1 MNCNLSIPIRSFLVC
16 TLLLAGCTDRD
27 APGIEEAATIPLQ
40 LMVNTVSGSADT
52 RSVVSQTGTAAGQV
66 EAIGVCLALASDGHS
81 AYATPEAS
89 SALFTVSGSDVWT
102 ASRPINLRSTQA
114 RLYAWYPA
122 AESNLATV
130 DNGTTRTVAITLPAS
145 QTFDG
150 ANATDCSQ
158 TDYLYG
164 SASATAGDVTS
175 ITVNRDNNNPMIYL
189 QHALTRLIFTIEY
202 KAGRVPDSEYD
213 WVKSISLEGPFRAG
227 AGTLQLNDGVLAFSS
242 SATPVTLT
250 FSAAQNPQLPG
261 NIGTPA
267 RVAYGLVAP
276 KGATTQSVTVKLVL
290 GQKSTSAN
298 DRTLTTTT
306 NLFNA
311 EWLKGNSYTYKLL
324 LDKNDITIKSVSIKG
339 GTDISSGSS
348 TEVPPVVG

>member
-1 MNCNLSIPIRSFLVC
+1 M
-16 TLLLAGCTDRD
+16 G
-27 APGIEEAATIPLQ
+27 
-40 LMVNTVSGSADT
+40 
-52 RSVVSQTGTAAGQV
+52 
-66 EAIGVCLALASDGHS
+66 AIGVCLALASDGHS

-89 SALFTVSGSDVWT
+89 STLFTVSGSDVWT
-102 ASRPINLRSTQA
+102 ASRPVNLRSVQA

-122 AESNLATV
+122 DESNLATV

-164 SASATAGDVTS
+164 SASATAGDATS

-227 AGTLQLNDGVLAFSS
+227 AGTLQLNDGTLAFSS
-242 SATPVTLT
+242 SATRHSY
-250 FSAAQNPQLPG
+250 FFSGSKSAASRRYRYSGKSSLRTGCPQG
-261 NIGTPA
+261 RHCAVRDRETGIGAKEYFCERPYSDRHYQPIQC
-267 RVAYGLVAP
+267 RVG
-276 KGATTQSVTVKLVL
+276 K
-290 GQKSTSAN
+290 
-298 DRTLTTTT
+298 R
-306 NLFNA
+306 
-311 EWLKGNSYTYKLL
+311 
-324 LDKNDITIKSVSIKG
+324 
-339 GTDISSGSS
+339 
-348 TEVPPVVG
+348 

>member
-1 MNCNLSIPIRSFLVC
+1 MNCNLSISIRSFLVC

-27 APGIEEAATIPLQ
+27 APGFEEAATIPLQ

-52 RSVVSQTGTAAGQV
+52 RSVVSQTGTAAGPV
-66 EAIGVCLALASDGHS
+66 GAIGVCLALASDGHS

-89 SALFTVSGSDVWT
+89 STLFTVSGSDVWT
-102 ASRPINLRSTQA
+102 ASRPVNLRSVQA

-122 AESNLATV
+122 DESNLATV

-164 SASATAGDVTS
+164 SASATAGDATS

-227 AGTLQLNDGVLAFSS
+227 AGTLQLNDGTLAFSS

-250 FSAAQNPQLPG
+250 FSVAQNPQLPG
-261 NIGTPA
+261 DIGTPA

-276 KGATTQSVTVKLVL
+276 KGATAQSVTVKLVL

-298 DRTLTTTT
+298 DRTLTATT

-311 EWLKGNSYTYKLL
+311 EWAKGNSYTYKLL

-339 GTDISSGSS
+339 WTDVSSGSS

>member
-1 MNCNLSIPIRSFLVC
+1 MNCNLSIHIRSFLVC
-16 TLLLAGCTDRD
+16 TLLLAGCTDKD
-27 APGIEEAATIPLQ
+27 APGIEEVATIPLQ
-40 LMVNTVSGSADT
+40 LMVNAVSGSTDT
-52 RSVVSQTGTAAGQV
+52 RSVVSQTGTASGQV
-66 EAIGVCLALASDGHS
+66 GEIGICLALASDGHS

-89 SALFTVSGSDVWT
+89 SALFTLSGSDVWT
-102 ASRPINLRSTQA
+102 ASRPVNLRSAQA

-122 AESNLATV
+122 VESNLTTV
-130 DNGTTRTVAITLPAS
+130 DNGTARTVAITLLAS

-158 TDYLYG
+158 SDYLYG
-164 SASATAGDVTS
+164 SASGTVGDATP
-175 ITVNRDNNNPMIYL
+175 ITVNRDNNNPTVYL

-213 WVKSISLEGPFRAG
+213 WVKSISLEGPFHAG
-227 AGTLQLNDGVLAFSS
+227 ACTLQLNDGTLFFSS

-276 KGATTQSVTVKLVL
+276 KGTTTQSVTVKLVL
-290 GQKSTSAN
+290 GQKSTSTN
-298 DRTLTTTT
+298 DRTLTSTT

-311 EWLKGNSYTYKLL
+311 EWTKGNSYTYKLL
-324 LDKNDITIKSVSIKG
+324 LDKNDITLKSVSIKG
-339 GTDISSGSS
+339 WTDAPSGDS
-348 TEVPPVVG
+348 TEVPPVIG